1 MSISVLRPNLHL
13 QAPLLTVAL
22 GTPNFEDREGT
33 FVPVTLTNA
42 GLGSA
47 LNAQIIS
54 VAVMVLTGSGI
65 KILSRLP
72 STPALLGPR
81 MSTRWVLA
89 FTPPFGPT
97 TVSLTF
103 QLSARSPSG
112 LHYSATQA
120 IKLSL

>member
-33 FVPVTLTNA
+33 FVPVTLHECRFQ
-42 GLGSA
+42 GSA

-72 STPALLGPR
+72 STPASPLGPEN
-81 MSTRWVLA
+81 V
-89 FTPPFGPT
+89 
-97 TVSLTF
+97 
-103 QLSARSPSG
+103 
-112 LHYSATQA
+112 H
-120 IKLSL
+120 